1 MKKLTKMA
9 KSNNKIN
16 RQNCLRFVKYVL
28 LPFDWFI
35 RHFLIYAIYILTFPI
50 SEMVLLLFDKVISIF
65 FFLILIKKFFKLLK
79 QTRSTDNFV
88 SWFEEKKPKVEQ
100 KQQSKAAS
108 KKSTKATNEQKM
120 ELKVKEI
127 QSCLRLTIFF
137 GKYILLPFDWF
148 IRHFLLYAIYAMTF
162 PLSEMIL
169 LIIDKA
175 RQFLF
180 VSLTFL
186 NYQIIRPVQ
195 QTILCHGLNKTRS
208 QRKWR
213 RSKQELKKGF
223 YCFFLF

>member
-1 MKKLTKMA
+1 M
-9 KSNNKIN
+9 
-16 RQNCLRFVKYVL
+16 
-28 LPFDWFI
+28 
-35 RHFLIYAIYILTFPI
+35 
-50 SEMVLLLFDKVISIF
+50 
-65 FFLILIKKFFKLLK
+65 
-79 QTRSTDNFV
+79 
-88 SWFEEKKPKVEQ
+88 SWFEESKPKEVEK
-100 KQQSKAAS
+100 KQQPKATL
-108 KKSTKATNEQKM
+108 KKSTKSTNKEKM
-120 ELKVKEI
+120 EIKLKEKVKI
-127 QSCLRLTIFF
+127 KSCLRLTIFL
-137 GKYILLPFDWF
+137 GKHILLPFDWF